1 MEPVVRSA
9 NTWSKEQRDKARK
22 HLLKAVRQND
32 LRQVQTFLQQGF
44 AGHLPILKEL
54 LEIAVAC
61 RYNEVSE
68 LLLEAGARSWPAMA
82 VAVGGNNT
90 DAVNR
95 ILKHWIRPPL
105 SRALS
110 WAAKAGA
117 LDAAKVL
124 LQRGAKR
131 KDAALL
137 SAARGGKVEFVKLLL
152 LYGAYPM
159 GDHFRACI
167 EGLGNYERIFRL
179 MLSTGAEIGNAL
191 GQRPASRLRVGTLEE
206 IRREVALCRI
216 VAGLGAE
223 HRNYAAAKKWMSY
236 ISREVNRYGPMA
248 PDGNPEEASRFN
260 AALAQLNREI
270 VQCAKLY
277 GLAHTPNAGATALM
291 L

>member
-1 MEPVVRSA
+1 MRPGVRSP
-9 NTWSKEQRDKARK
+9 NSWNKEKRDKARK
-22 HLLKAVRQND
+22 QLLKAVRQND

-44 AGHLPILKEL
+44 ARHLSILEEL
-54 LEIAVAC
+54 LEMAVAC
-61 RYNEVSE
+61 RYDGVSE

-105 SRALS
+105 SRSLTWAIKAGSLE
-110 WAAKAGA
+110 AAK
-117 LDAAKVL
+117 L
-124 LQRGAKR
+124 LLERGVKR

-137 SAARGGKVEFVKLLL
+137 SAARGGRVEFVKLLL
-152 LYGAYPM
+152 LYGAHPK

-167 EGLGNYERIFRL
+167 EGLGHCESMFRL
-179 MLSTGAEIGNAL
+179 LLSTGAELGNAL
-191 GQRPASRLRVGTLEE
+191 GQHPAGPLPVGTLEE

-216 VAGLGAE
+216 VAALGAE
-223 HRNYAAAKKWMSY
+223 DRNHAAAKKWMGY
-236 ISREVNRYGPMA
+236 ISREVNGYGPMA

-260 AALAQLNREI
+260 EALAQLNREI
-270 VQCAKLY
+270 VQCAELY
-277 GLAHTPNAGATALM
+277 GLAHTPNPGATALM